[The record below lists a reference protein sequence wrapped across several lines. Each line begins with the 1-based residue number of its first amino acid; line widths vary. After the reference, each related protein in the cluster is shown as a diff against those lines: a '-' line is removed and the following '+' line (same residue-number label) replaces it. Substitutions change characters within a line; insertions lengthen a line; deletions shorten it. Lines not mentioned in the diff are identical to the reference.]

1 MMIGA
6 ELIKRIDELHD
17 ALEEYGEHNRDCAF
31 LISYWE
37 NKKPTDPCNCGLDK
51 ILYGE

>member
-6 ELIKRIDELHD
+6 DLIKRVDELHD
-17 ALEEYGEHNRDCAF
+17 ALEEYGEHKPYCAF
-31 LISYWE
+31 IRSYE
-37 NKKPTDPCNCGLDK
+37 ELRPTEPCDCGLDK